1 MAGSSDTPGSQ
12 TPMETTETPA
22 QSNPEAGPLTVE
34 QIRAMKNI
42 TEKIYA
48 YRESDGYDPSKLF
61 HRKVNK
67 RSMPDYYDVI
77 KEPVALS
84 TLKAKLLTKGY
95 KSFSEFVRD
104 CALISHNAQTYNRPE
119 SGAYQDAVVLRREF
133 EKEFKALAD
142 QDVISQ
148 DVATY
153 PDLGELPPVESPLPI
168 EEEEEDDVDDEEDD
182 DEDEE
187 ESDEDGPKRKR
198 KRGPRSTA
206 AITKREGGKDDGG
219 LKAND
224 AESRK
229 RRGRPPRVDTP
240 MESRI
245 KAVLKA
251 IRKYKNEHGSIII
264 HQFEKLPDKAAMPEY
279 YMEIKEP
286 IAIEQI
292 KRKQKRKKYQSVDHF
307 MRDIDVM
314 FNNAKSYN
322 QDESQIYKDAVY
334 LQTETHKLA
343 DAEKQKPDTDFQ
355 MEEGRL
361 PLPGGILHN
370 GQLWKVGDWI
380 HIQNPNDV
388 TKPIVAQIYRTW
400 QDTDG
405 EKWVNACWYYRPE
418 QTVHQY
424 EKHFYPNEVV
434 KTGQYRDHRV
444 DEIIDRCFVMF
455 ITRYSKGRPR
465 GLSADKDV
473 YVCDSRYNE
482 EKHKLN
488 KIKTW
493 ASCLPDEVRDQDYPM
508 DMFDGGVKKI
518 KKVPSP
524 ILHLLKED
532 AQETDDLPK
541 PRWGA
546 DNAPPVVGAV
556 YKGPRDENQSPP
568 PEPTPS
574 PPPQPPPSVAK
585 PVNNPS
591 AYDTASYPRD
601 GQGDAIMGSY
611 NQAPATS
618 FNQPQGNPAQAYG
631 SSLPQYHQH
640 SASPAPV
647 HHPHQYTQQATNSY
661 TQPHPGA
668 ASSSHLDH
676 YATPNRYVNQRIAGP
691 NISAQR
697 LPEVGHLPENANLAI
712 PENTRNEFQQDENG
726 HVLWFASP
734 PVDTLPPTKPHSA
747 VGHTAKYLAEKIRM
761 RKALKEKRKAEG
773 LPEEGKEQP
782 PLQVKKAKHGVDE
795 DLQQQINDLT
805 VKALWKWNEQM
816 QGGTDRIYQSLY
828 GQHWEEGKKHE
839 MGKLA
844 KVQADEKR
852 RQAELAKTKRK
863 SNSWDAAKASCSGTG
878 VYKDD
883 WDPRF

>member
-1 MAGSSDTPGSQ
+1 MD
-12 TPMETTETPA
+12 TTETPA
-22 QSNPEAGPLTVE
+22 QSNPETSALTTE

-42 TEKIYA
+42 TERIYA
-48 YRESDGYDPSKLF
+48 YREPDGYDPSKLF

-84 TLKAKLLTKGY
+84 TLKAKLLTKDY
-95 KSFSEFVRD
+95 KNFSEFVRD

-142 QDVISQ
+142 HGVISHE
-148 DVATY
+148 VATY
-153 PDLGELPPVESPLPI
+153 PDLGELPPVESPLPA
-168 EEEEEDDVDDEEDD
+168 EDEEEDDVDDEEDD
-182 DEDEE
+182 EEDEE

-206 AITKREGGKDDGG
+206 AISKREGGKDDGG
-219 LKAND
+219 LKGND

-251 IRKYKNEHGSIII
+251 IRKYKNEHGNIII
-264 HQFEKLPDKAAMPEY
+264 HQFEKLPDKVAMPEY

-508 DMFDGGVKKI
+508 DMFDGGVKRI

-532 AQETDDLPK
+532 AKETDDLPK

-568 PEPTPS
+568 PEATPS

-591 AYDTASYPRD
+591 AYDTPSYPRD
-601 GQGDAIMGSY
+601 SQGDAVMGGY
-611 NQAPATS
+611 NQPPATS
-618 FNQPQGNPAQAYG
+618 FNPPQGNSAQAYG

-647 HHPHQYTQQATNSY
+647 HHPHQYSQQAPNSY
-661 TQPHPGA
+661 TQPHPA
-668 ASSSHLDH
+668 AATSSHLEH
-676 YATPNRYVNQRIAGP
+676 HATPNRYVNQRVAGP
-691 NISAQR
+691 NIPAQR
-697 LPEVGHLPENANLAI
+697 LPEVGHLPETANLAI
-712 PENTRNEFQQDENG
+712 PEDTRNQFQQDENG
-726 HVLWFASP
+726 HVLWFTSP

-747 VGHTAKYLAEKIRM
+747 IGHTAKYLAEKIRIK
-761 RKALKEKRKAEG
+761 KALKEKRKAEG
-773 LPEEGKEQP
+773 LREEKEEQP
-782 PLQVKKAKHGVDE
+782 QLLVKKAKQGVDW
-795 DLQQQINDLT
+795 DLQQQINDLA

-816 QGGTDRIYQSLY
+816 QVGTEKIYQSLY
-828 GQHWEEGKKHE
+828 GQHWEEGKKYE
-839 MGKLA
+839 MEKLA
-844 KVQADEKR
+844 KVQADERK
-852 RQAELAKTKRK
+852 RQAEFAKTNERK
-863 SNSWDAAKASCSGTG
+863 SNWDAAKASCSGTG
-878 VYKDD
+878 IYKDD